1 VKYSSI
7 LTYHT
12 NPFTCGVARFNSSLA
27 KALGIPM
34 VSFLDASQF
43 DLATPLISVKF
54 SEMKPGDADFLGRI
68 TVRSEYDLLLHDF
81 STNRTELEI
90 LKNANRVFGA
100 NSEISEQ
107 LRKYRPDVESLFA
120 PGLQPYPPEIRA
132 DVELLTLGMAHKIQ
146 SRLFARLGEL
156 AAADLRSIRLTISAA
171 FHEGMDFGESMFRV
185 HSEVRHASGLD
196 CVFAGFLSDEELS
209 QRLLKSDGMVAFF
222 ATGVRENNT
231 SVLGAMAHG
240 CAVFANVDSYSPAW
254 MIHGET
260 IFDIE
265 RLESLPSR
273 DQMRALGGRAKAVV
287 REFSFAALVDR
298 ISRHR

>member
-1 VKYSSI
+1 MRYSSI

-12 NPFTCGVARFNSSLA
+12 NPYTCGVARFNSSLA
-27 KALGIPM
+27 KEFGISM
-34 VSFLDASQF
+34 VSFLNASQF
-43 DLATPLISVKF
+43 DLATPLVSVKF
-54 SEMKPGDADFLGRI
+54 SEMKLGDADLLCRI

-81 STNRTELEI
+81 STNRAELEL

-100 NSEISEQ
+100 NSEISD
-107 LRKYRPDVESLFA
+107 LMRKYRPDVESLFA
-120 PGLQPYPPEIRA
+120 PGLQPHPHEVGA
-132 DVELLTLGMAHKIQ
+132 DVELLTVGMAHKIQ

-156 AAADLRSIRLTISAA
+156 VAADLRSVKLTISAA
-171 FHEGMDFGESMFRV
+171 FHEGMDFGESMSRV
-185 HSEVRHASGLD
+185 HSEVQHTSGLD

-209 QRLLKSDGMVAFF
+209 QRLLKSDGVVAFF

-287 REFSFAALVDR
+287 RDFSFAALVDR
-298 ISRHR
+298 ISRH

>member
-1 VKYSSI
+1 MRYSSI

-12 NPFTCGVARFNSSLA
+12 NPYTCGVARFNSSLA
-27 KALGIPM
+27 KEFGISM
-34 VSFLDASQF
+34 VSFLNTSQF
-43 DLATPLISVKF
+43 DLATPLVSVKF
-54 SEMKPGDADFLGRI
+54 SEMKLGDADLLCRI

-81 STNRTELEI
+81 STNRAELEL

-100 NSEISEQ
+100 NSEISD
-107 LRKYRPDVESLFA
+107 LMRKYRPDVESLFA
-120 PGLQPYPPEIRA
+120 PGLQPHPHEVGA
-132 DVELLTLGMAHKIQ
+132 DVELLTVGMAHKIQ

-156 AAADLRSIRLTISAA
+156 VAADLRSVKLTISAA
-171 FHEGMDFGESMFRV
+171 FHEGMDFGESMSRV
-185 HSEVRHASGLD
+185 HSEVQHTSGLD

-287 REFSFAALVDR
+287 RDFSFAALVDR
-298 ISRHR
+298 ISRH

>member
-1 VKYSSI
+1 VRYSSI

-12 NPFTCGVARFNSSLA
+12 NPYTCGVARFNSSLA
-27 KALGIPM
+27 KEFGISM
-34 VSFLDASQF
+34 VSFLNASQF
-43 DLATPLISVKF
+43 DLATPLVSVKF
-54 SEMKPGDADFLGRI
+54 SEMKLGDADLLCRI

-81 STNRTELEI
+81 STNRAELEL

-100 NSEISEQ
+100 NSEISD
-107 LRKYRPDVESLFA
+107 LMRKYRPDVESLFA
-120 PGLQPYPPEIRA
+120 PGLQPHPHEVGA
-132 DVELLTLGMAHKIQ
+132 DVELLTVGMAHKIQ

-156 AAADLRSIRLTISAA
+156 VAADLRSVKLTISAA
-171 FHEGMDFGESMFRV
+171 FHEGMDFGESMSRV
-185 HSEVRHASGLD
+185 HSEVQHTSGLD

-287 REFSFAALVDR
+287 RDFSFAALVDR
-298 ISRHR
+298 ISRH